1 VWDKQFYV
9 VSKENVF
16 NNIFSDPTNPSLHIT
31 ISHSTLSYPL
41 EAEMNENIFTP
52 VLFDLIKAIYD
63 SIRNMTNNKYIYFHL
78 LSIPR

>member
-1 VWDKQFYV
+1 MWDKQFYV

-16 NNIFSDPTNPSLHIT
+16 NHIFSDPTNPYLHIT
-31 ISHSTLSYPL
+31 ISHSALSYPL

-63 SIRNMTNNKYIYFHL
+63 SIRNMTKNK
-78 LSIPR
+78 